1 MSKQEFL
8 DGLRR
13 SLSGGL
19 EPQEINNHIRY
30 YSDYIDSQIRMGTP
44 EEDVMYSLG
53 EPRLIAKTL
62 LGMENIETV
71 TEEYVE
77 DESAQDAN
85 YRYFNINGKTLKIP
99 GWLFTILACVVSFCV
114 LTFVFALMTR
124 LLPYFFNFIFYTF
137 PSRFH
142 ITLQSLSTC
151 RT

>member
-13 SLSGGL
+13 SLASGM
-19 EPQEINNHIRY
+19 ESQEINEHINY
-30 YSDYIDSQIRMGTP
+30 YSQYIDSQIRMGTS
-44 EEDVMYSLG
+44 EEEVMASLG

-62 LGMENIETV
+62 LGMEGVETV

-85 YRYFNINGKTLKIP
+85 YRYFNINGKILKIP
-99 GWLFTILACVVSFCV
+99 GWLFTILVCVVSFCV

-124 LLPYFFNFIFYTF
+124 LLPYFFMIMFGIMVYRFIRNIF
-137 PSRFH
+137 R
-142 ITLQSLSTC
+142 
-151 RT
+151 

>member
-13 SLSGGL
+13 SLASGM
-19 EPQEINNHIRY
+19 ESQEINEHINY
-30 YSDYIDSQIRMGTP
+30 YSQYIDSQIRMGTS
-44 EEDVMYSLG
+44 EEEVMASLG

-62 LGMENIETV
+62 LGMEGVETV

-99 GWLFTILACVVSFCV
+99 GWLFTILVCVVSFCV

-124 LLPYFFNFIFYTF
+124 LLPYFFMIMFGIMLYRFIRNIF
-137 PSRFH
+137 R
-142 ITLQSLSTC
+142 
-151 RT
+151 

>member
-13 SLSGGL
+13 SLVSGM
-19 EPQEINNHIRY
+19 ESQEINEHINY
-30 YSDYIDSQIRMGTP
+30 YSQYIDSQIRMGTS
-44 EEDVMYSLG
+44 EEEVMTSLG

-62 LGMENIETV
+62 LGMEGVETV

-99 GWLFTILACVVSFCV
+99 GWLFTILVCVVSFCV

-124 LLPYFFNFIFYTF
+124 LLPYFFMIMFGIMVYRFIRNIF
-137 PSRFH
+137 R
-142 ITLQSLSTC
+142 
-151 RT
+151 

>member
-13 SLSGGL
+13 SLASGM
-19 EPQEINNHIRY
+19 ESQEINEHINY
-30 YSDYIDSQIRMGTP
+30 YSQYIDSQLRMGTS
-44 EEDVMYSLG
+44 EEEVMTSLG

-62 LGMENIETV
+62 LGMEGVETV

-99 GWLFTILACVVSFCV
+99 GWLFTILVCVVSFCV

-124 LLPYFFNFIFYTF
+124 LLPYFFMIMFGIMVYRFIRNIF
-137 PSRFH
+137 R
-142 ITLQSLSTC
+142 
-151 RT
+151 